1 MRASKCDY
9 PKVATRTIWFPMARW
24 ILMKEGYLKQT
35 ARQSNISHAHLS
47 QHVLSLQ
54 PCNRNF
60 ESELS

>member
-1 MRASKCDY
+1 
-9 PKVATRTIWFPMARW
+9 MARW

-35 ARQSNISHAHLS
+35 ARQSNISQAHLS